1 MRLIAAAKLKAGRP
15 LPGRLFRRMYGKR
28 GGSKA
33 SRMKSVRFL
42 KFRLNVD
49 TAKENA
55 ALKMMLLSEIE
66 D

>member
-1 MRLIAAAKLKAGRP
+1 
-15 LPGRLFRRMYGKR
+15 
-28 GGSKA
+28 
-33 SRMKSVRFL
+33 MKSVRFL

-55 ALKMMLLSEIE
+55 ALKLMLLSEVE